1 MRCLFYQLNT
11 QLAPLIY
18 EIQRDRLRY
27 LKDIEER
34 IRWYFDELNFIKGNL
49 AFSIYHE

>member
-1 MRCLFYQLNT
+1 MSILSIKYT
-11 QLAPLIY
+11 IGPLIY

-34 IRWYFDELNFIKGNL
+34 IRWYFDELNFIK
-49 AFSIYHE
+49 I